1 MIADSASA
9 PSDLIALARERSCNA
24 ASRWTETCRQLAIDD
39 IVALYERLRASAPR
53 RHSRGKR
60 YFSPQSRSGIT
71 RSGSYSNREEE
82 HLAIALWQHSLTGN
96 GLQVHGLG
104 SDLRIVDY
112 QTPLKARQTD
122 SRIGKIDLLGLI
134 GDRLAV
140 VELKA
145 GAGSDSPLRALLEG
159 YSKGS
164 YESSLSSSS
173 SNSRWAR
180 GRFFGMRF
188 LRTSSPPPCSR
199 E

>member
-24 ASRWTETCRQLAIDD
+24 ASCWTETCRQLAIDD
-39 IVALYERLRASAPR
+39 IVALYEQLRASAPR

-134 GDRLAV
+134 GGRLAV
-140 VELKA
+140 VDRKA
-145 GAGSDSPLRALLEG
+145 GAGSDCPLCAPHWRRETSRATFTDITAG
-159 YSKGS
+159 GS
-164 YESSLSSSS
+164 ANLPPVDRRSC
-173 SNSRWAR
+173 
-180 GRFFGMRF
+180 
-188 LRTSSPPPCSR
+188 LRR
-199 E
+199 ED